1 MLACRTAPA
10 VTPAAPAVHLAGA
23 DAAAALSPAV
33 GRTAQPLSRT
43 TAYSTN
49 GLRITS

>member
-10 VTPAAPAVHLAGA
+10 VSPAAATVHLGGTDA
-23 DAAAALSPAV
+23 DAALSPGTELA
-33 GRTAQPLSRT
+33 AQPLSRT